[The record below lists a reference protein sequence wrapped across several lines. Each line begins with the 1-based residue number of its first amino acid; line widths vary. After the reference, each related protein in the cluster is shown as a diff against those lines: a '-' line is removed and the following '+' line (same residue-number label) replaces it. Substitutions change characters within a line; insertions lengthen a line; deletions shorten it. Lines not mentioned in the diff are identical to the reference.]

1 MQAPNCI
8 WGCKYQVL
16 QIIEFWS
23 QPPSTVGLDTFPIF
37 FTILKSFQDYSIFQ
51 LNFEPT
57 IVLID
62 LLHSEK
68 LKFSFLN
75 MTFLTLT
82 LPPSLLGHQTKY
94 LQFMGTLRITKIA
107 LFSTMRPFYSY
118 ICIGNLE
125 SDHRQS

>member
-8 WGCKYQVL
+8 WGCKYRVL
-16 QIIEFWS
+16 QIIEFGS

-37 FTILKSFQDYSIFQ
+37 FTILKSFQDYSIFE

-57 IVLID
+57 IVLIGH
-62 LLHSEK
+62 LNSEK

-75 MTFLTLT
+75 MTFPMLT
-82 LPPSLLGHQTKY
+82 LPPSLLGHQTKH
-94 LQFMGTLRITKIA
+94 LQFMETFIITKIA

-118 ICIGNLE
+118 I
-125 SDHRQS
+125 